1 MCISNSEY
9 FLILWYIPTHCWK
22 GLGFLLTF
30 TSLLGLISP
39 LVFGNSWCLL
49 NHFQG
54 LKTHKSAIA
63 YVFFCSYTK
72 YEVTK
77 EQINYLW
84 LILYSNK
91 EWLNG
96 GTYHFWM
103 HCSLFFPELESLL
116 TKFKMYTLL
125 SPQKEITFLTQL
137 SKLQQRLTCHRF
149 LHHSPQTCLTCK

>member
-1 MCISNSEY
+1 MYTQLRIFFDFMIHSQ
-9 FLILWYIPTHCWK
+9 LLWK
-22 GLGFLLTF
+22 RLGFLLTF
-30 TSLLGLISP
+30 TSLLGLIRP
-39 LVFGNSWCLL
+39 LVFGNSWCLP

-63 YVFFCSYTK
+63 YVFFCSYMK

-137 SKLQQRLTCHRF
+137 SKLQQKDSHATGSCTTVHNLPY
-149 LHHSPQTCLTCK
+149 L